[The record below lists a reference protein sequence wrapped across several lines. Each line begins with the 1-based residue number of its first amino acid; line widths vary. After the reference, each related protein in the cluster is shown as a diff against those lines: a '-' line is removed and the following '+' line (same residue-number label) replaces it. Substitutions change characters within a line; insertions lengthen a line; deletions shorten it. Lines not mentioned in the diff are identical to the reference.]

1 MLILYRLKT
10 KWMKQKWKLVSGE
23 KEEKTNKVLNY
34 SPGLVQIGYRVTGPA
49 SSSVIRTF
57 TSYVINQI

>member
-23 KEEKTNKVLNY
+23 KEEKTNMV
-34 SPGLVQIGYRVTGPA
+34 
-49 SSSVIRTF
+49 
-57 TSYVINQI
+57 